1 MTFMMDVLDILEK
14 NARTPTEEIAT
25 MVGRSVEDVEAL
37 IKKLEEEGIIHK
49 YKTMIDWDK
58 AGREYVYALIEIS
71 INLNEG
77 EGYDVVA
84 KRIAEFPEV
93 RSVRLVSGSYD
104 LSVVVRGRTL
114 KDVAYFVEDKIATI
128 DNVQRTVTHFSLKMY
143 KEEGE
148 IIYQRDRGGRLAV
161 SL

>member
-14 NARTPTEEIAT
+14 NARTPTEEIAK
-25 MVGRSVEDVEAL
+25 MVGRSVEEVEAL
-37 IKKLEEEGIIHK
+37 IKQLEEEGIIHK
-49 YKTMIDWDK
+49 YKTMIDWEK
-58 AGREYVYALIEIS
+58 AGQEYVYALIEIS
-71 INLNEG
+71 INLEEG

-128 DNVQRTVTHFSLKMY
+128 HNVQRTVTHFSLKMY
-143 KEEGE
+143 KDEGE
-148 IIYQRDRGGRLAV
+148 IVYQRDGGGRLAV

>member
-1 MTFMMDVLDILEK
+1 MMDVLDILEK
-14 NARTPTEEIAT
+14 NARTPTEEIAK
-25 MVGRSVEDVEAL
+25 MVGRSVEEVEAL
-37 IKKLEEEGIIHK
+37 IKQLEEEGIIHK
-49 YKTMIDWDK
+49 YKTMIDWEK
-58 AGREYVYALIEIS
+58 AGQEYVYALIEIS
-71 INLNEG
+71 INLEEG

-128 DNVQRTVTHFSLKMY
+128 HNVQRTVTHFSLKMY
-143 KEEGE
+143 KDEGE
-148 IIYQRDRGGRLAV
+148 IVYQRDGGGRLAV

>member
-14 NARTPTEEIAT
+14 NARTPTEEIAK
-25 MVGRSVEDVEAL
+25 MVGRSVEEVEAL
-37 IKKLEEEGIIHK
+37 IKQLEDEGIIHK
-49 YKTMIDWDK
+49 YKTMIDWEK
-58 AGREYVYALIEIS
+58 AGQEYVYALIEIS
-71 INLNEG
+71 INLEEG

-128 DNVQRTVTHFSLKMY
+128 HNVQRTVTHFSLKMY
-143 KEEGE
+143 KDEGE
-148 IIYQRDRGGRLAV
+148 IVYQRDGGGRLAV